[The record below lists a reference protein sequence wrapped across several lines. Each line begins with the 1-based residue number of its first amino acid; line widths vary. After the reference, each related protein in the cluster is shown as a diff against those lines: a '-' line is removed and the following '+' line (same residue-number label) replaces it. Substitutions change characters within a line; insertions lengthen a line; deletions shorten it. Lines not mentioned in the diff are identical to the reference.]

1 MDASLWTIDDRHAQL
16 QSTSLTAQLQL
27 LSPHSGLRN
36 VCPNH
41 AELELQ
47 LLGVQLPESDSTVS
61 IEDAY
66 ARVDDL
72 VVTYAETPQWKLRS
86 QIYWRYARQYAQA
99 CGIEVVASLQT
110 SLLDAPAAID
120 VSSRIAADE
129 VLALSH
135 NHLAF
140 IELARSSR
148 PHHLTKSTTCG
159 CFVFRLA
166 GANLSYVEMVHPG
179 DFHESSIEAVADL
192 HVEDPATISR
202 HRLFGRRLEKGV
214 ILRGRVLG
222 LFVPQDDDLRLVK
235 QYYQVFAQSKPVL
248 TA

>member
-1 MDASLWTIDDRHAQL
+1 MDASLWMIDEEQAQL
-16 QSTSLTAQLQL
+16 RSPSLTAQLEL

-41 AELELQ
+41 TALELQ
-47 LLGVQLPESDSTVS
+47 LLGVQLPESDSSVTT
-61 IEDAY
+61 EDAY
-66 ARVDDL
+66 ARGDDL
-72 VVTYAETPQWKLRS
+72 VLTYAETAQWKLRT
-86 QIYWRYARQYAQA
+86 QIYWRYARQYALA

-110 SLLDAPAAID
+110 SLLDAPAAVN

-129 VLALSH
+129 ILALT
-135 NHLAF
+135 NDRLDF
-140 IELARSSR
+140 FELARSSR
-148 PHHLTKSTTCG
+148 PHHLTRAMTRG

-166 GANLSYVEMVHPG
+166 GANLSYVEIVHPG
-179 DFHESSIEAVADL
+179 DFQETSIEAIADL